1 MELPKFLLGDNTD
14 FPDDIFI
21 IHLDYPRF
29 IINLK
34 DDEVEFL
41 EEIDDEDE
49 REMES
54 EMEHLITLAGEFYD
68 REKSLQFSSFL
79 FTFFLNFLFKQSF
92 KSNQIE
98 SLIYK
103 NDDLETPGNLN
114 F

>member
-41 EEIDDEDE
+41 EEAEDLDEAE
-49 REMES
+49 LNQEMES
-54 EMEHLITLAGEFYD
+54 LIEQANAFYD
-68 REKSLQFSSFL
+68 REISLY
-79 FTFFLNFLFKQSF
+79 
-92 KSNQIE
+92 E
-98 SLIYK
+98 
-103 NDDLETPGNLN
+103 E
-114 F
+114 

>member
-41 EEIDDEDE
+41 EEAEDLDEAE
-49 REMES
+49 LNQEMES
-54 EMEHLITLAGEFYD
+54 LIEQANAFYD
-68 REKSLQFSSFL
+68 REISLY
-79 FTFFLNFLFKQSF
+79 
-92 KSNQIE
+92 E
-98 SLIYK
+98 A
-103 NDDLETPGNLN
+103 
-114 F
+114 